1 MAEREEVG
9 VIELS
14 GLPEGLFDLLPVF
27 VAEGEAE
34 EKLLAE
40 AALLPLGV
48 YDPVNVPEE
57 EEV

>member
-1 MAEREEVG
+1 M
-9 VIELS
+9 IELS